1 MKEFF
6 KEKSNIFLY
15 IGIILMILAPAIGL
29 LLMKNSLKN
38 NDVKQKI
45 NSRENNTFNQQEIL
59 NTEGKLKDDMKES
72 TSKIEKEE
80 NTASTSDK
88 KDMRDSNRKIS
99 QTSFINEL
107 EKKVSDI
114 KTDSIKETVKKTF
127 IDIIDFIFYDKEIKG
142 YTFKQLTTTGKLKVI
157 KAALTIDHKIDEY
170 FPDYKNN
177 IKGKYQNIKGKLA
190 VYYLEQSSKLCNKVG
205 STTCNRARED
215 FKDMKEKFK
224 LSFSIIKEG
233 ATRGKDALK
242 EWYQIF
248 KSK

>member
-15 IGIILMILAPAIGL
+15 IGIILMILALAIGL

-107 EKKVSDI
+107 EKKYLILKQIVS
-114 KTDSIKETVKKTF
+114 KK
-127 IDIIDFIFYDKEIKG
+127 
-142 YTFKQLTTTGKLKVI
+142 Q
-157 KAALTIDHKIDEY
+157 
-170 FPDYKNN
+170 
-177 IKGKYQNIKGKLA
+177 
-190 VYYLEQSSKLCNKVG
+190 
-205 STTCNRARED
+205 
-215 FKDMKEKFK
+215 
-224 LSFSIIKEG
+224 
-233 ATRGKDALK
+233 
-242 EWYQIF
+242 
-248 KSK
+248 